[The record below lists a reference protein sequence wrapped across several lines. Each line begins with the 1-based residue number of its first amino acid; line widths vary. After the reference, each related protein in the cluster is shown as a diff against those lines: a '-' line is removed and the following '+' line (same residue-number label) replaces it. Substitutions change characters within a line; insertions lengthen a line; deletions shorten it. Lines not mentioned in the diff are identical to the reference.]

1 MRGTTSILL
10 SLNSLI
16 SSSLPLTMA
25 LRSTAEAAQAVG
37 LMSRADVCGGAQG
50 LTQCGNT
57 FPSSFC
63 CPSGTTCFGFN
74 DNQGVICCPKDSCAV
89 TNPLSCDIQ
98 VYNAT
103 ANPTSPF
110 HLADLNVKLQTCG
123 TNTCCPPGFTCN
135 GNECVETSLLGSI
148 SASAATAKSTSAPTP
163 TAVTGISASSTP
175 TITSSGRG
183 PANSGGA
190 NTNAASSTSSSSS
203 DQFPIQAILVG
214 LLPGLVAGCLL
225 AWLFIC
231 CLNRRKAK
239 KQVTDDDTSSL
250 GPVAAKVSD
259 PIYNDSATRTDFLR
273 YARSSRSPQGSNAS
287 TPISRVRSLFSKTP
301 SLSPR
306 RFGDQ
311 PSPQGLA
318 EVSTPRGQIR
328 REPSMESIKIY
339 SPPDARFS
347 RNTTFGDLLRN
358 AGADNHSPP
367 PMPPFMGSPS
377 VVDPRKRGVDNGNLR

>member
-1 MRGTTSILL
+1 
-10 SLNSLI
+10 
-16 SSSLPLTMA
+16 MA
-25 LRSTAEAAQAVG
+25 LRNTVEAALAVG

-50 LTQCGNT
+50 LSQCGNN

-74 DNQGVICCPKDSCAV
+74 SNQGVICCPQDSCAV
-89 TNPLSCDIQ
+89 TNPLSCDIRL
-98 VYNAT
+98 YNAT
-103 ANPTSPF
+103 ANPASPF
-110 HLADLNVKLQTCG
+110 HLADLNVQLQPCG

-148 SASAATAKSTSAPTP
+148 SASEATAKSTPAPTP

-175 TITSSGRG
+175 MTTSSGRNPVNTG
-183 PANSGGA
+183 T
-190 NTNAASSTSSSSS
+190 NTNAASSTSSSS

-231 CLNRRKAK
+231 CLKRRKAS

-273 YARSSRSPQGSNAS
+273 YAPSSRSPQGSNAS

-311 PSPQGLA
+311 QSPN
-318 EVSTPRGQIR
+318 TPPGQIR

-347 RNTTFGDLLRN
+347 RNTTFGDLLR
-358 AGADNHSPP
+358 AGGRTDNHSPP
-367 PMPPFMGSPS
+367 ALPQFMGSPS
-377 VVDPRKRGVDNGNLR
+377 MVDPRKRGVDNGNLR